1 MKKFVMLAGVAAV
14 SLTMAACQTTSS
26 NDFSALSSIS
36 KECRTAYNC
45 MEGQKTVKK
54 HKKHKKEY
62 KANKVSADEGRSEK
76 AEKLFDYSMRK

>member
-45 MEGQKTVKK
+45 MEVQKTV
-54 HKKHKKEY
+54 KKHKKEY